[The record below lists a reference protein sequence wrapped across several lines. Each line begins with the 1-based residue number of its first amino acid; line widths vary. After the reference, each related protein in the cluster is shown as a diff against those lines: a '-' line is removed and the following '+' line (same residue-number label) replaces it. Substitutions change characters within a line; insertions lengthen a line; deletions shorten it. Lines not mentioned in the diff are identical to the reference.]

1 MFDWTLQGEFLG
13 CVKWPAADH
22 ISNSDIFMLKCSFC
36 DINKNLMKVEG
47 KIKTEGAAKL
57 EYMHT
62 LQIKNRPAYFF

>member
-1 MFDWTLQGEFLG
+1 
-13 CVKWPAADH
+13 
-22 ISNSDIFMLKCSFC
+22 MLKCSFR
-36 DINKNLMKVEG
+36 DINKELMKVEG